1 MVSPPRSGWRSCLRS
16 TTVKTVS
23 GRQAKA
29 ARPGAKVSSMEE
41 HAGRIITTAERMLA
55 LELADIPLARDSQF
69 IIGWMRAAYDQSRVI
84 AKLTSDGLA
93 HAAAPNRR
101 AFSEIAFRLLWLRSL
116 DRGQRAPAL
125 DTMIA
130 NEKRLTTG
138 FYDTLK
144 EMGYEHEID
153 LSEMEKVVA
162 DVIDDKELR
171 QQVKAVTDA
180 AKAAPKT
187 LGLYSAW
194 REETQYTHATAHL
207 AVAYAPEEPANR
219 LGRGEPPLQ
228 HADLD
233 LHHMVCLLI
242 ATLTVELLKDAGV
255 DPDVVWPIMSTAWNV
270 EQ

>member
-1 MVSPPRSGWRSCLRS
+1 M
-16 TTVKTVS
+16 VS
-23 GRQAKA
+23 GRREKA
-29 ARPGAKVSSMEE
+29 ARRAAKISPLEE

-55 LELADIPLARDSQF
+55 LDLSNIPLARDSQF
-69 IIGWMRAAYDQSRVI
+69 IVGWMRAAFDQSRVI
-84 AKLTSDGLA
+84 AKLTADGLA

-116 DRGQRAPAL
+116 DEKNRAPAL

-144 EMGYEHEID
+144 EMGYEHDID

-162 DVIDDKELR
+162 EIIDDKELR
-171 QQVKAVTDA
+171 QQVKAVTEA
-180 AKAAPKT
+180 AKAAPIT
-187 LGLYSAW
+187 IGLYSAW

-207 AVAYAPEEPANR
+207 AVAYAPEEPADR
-219 LGRGEPPLQ
+219 LGRGDPPLQ

-233 LHHMVCLLI
+233 THHMVCLLV
-242 ATLTVELLKDAGV
+242 ATLTTELLKDAGV
-255 DPDVVWPIMSTAWNV
+255 DPDAVWPIMSTAWNAK
-270 EQ
+270 